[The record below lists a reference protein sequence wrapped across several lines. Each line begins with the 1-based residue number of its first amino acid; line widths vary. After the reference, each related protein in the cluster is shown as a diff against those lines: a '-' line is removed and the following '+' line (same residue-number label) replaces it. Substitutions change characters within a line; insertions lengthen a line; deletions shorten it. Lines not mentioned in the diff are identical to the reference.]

1 MPSEEKANKL
11 LQLGIELAKA
21 GEMDEALKLF
31 GEALDIVPGNPVVN
45 YNCGLAQQQAGSIE
59 AAVIA
64 YRAAIEVLPEFTE
77 ARINLSCALKLYW
90 RFSEA
95 LEAAER
101 AIQLEAQVNRTSAAK
116 DNIANANTFS
126 LSQDGF
132 LQNVQTALERMSE
145 LSLVAQ
151 DATKSDTD
159 RSNYAVEFSQL
170 QNYISDIGTKK
181 YNGTTLFAS
190 SGQVVTIDSD
200 AALCFC
206 VNTVSLDKT

>member
-1 MPSEEKANKL
+1 
-11 LQLGIELAKA
+11 
-21 GEMDEALKLF
+21 
-31 GEALDIVPGNPVVN
+31 
-45 YNCGLAQQQAGSIE
+45 
-59 AAVIA
+59 
-64 YRAAIEVLPEFTE
+64 
-77 ARINLSCALKLYW
+77 
-90 RFSEA
+90 
-95 LEAAER
+95 
-101 AIQLEAQVNRTSAAK
+101 
-116 DNIANANTFS
+116 
-126 LSQDGF
+126 
-132 LQNVQTALERMSE
+132 MSE

-170 QNYISDIGTKK
+170 QNYISDIGAKK